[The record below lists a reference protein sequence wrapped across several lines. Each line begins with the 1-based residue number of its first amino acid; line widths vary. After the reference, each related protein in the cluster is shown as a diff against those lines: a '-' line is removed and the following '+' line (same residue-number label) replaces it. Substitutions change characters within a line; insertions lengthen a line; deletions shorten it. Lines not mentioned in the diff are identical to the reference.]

1 MKHRCVVASVLSLTL
16 LFAVIGGLHA
26 APKARGGQGGGKSAG
41 TVTVSPDSMAMAA
54 GATPALS
61 VCVSGF
67 AEGNFVSIVVP
78 WVGTP
83 ESHSDLS
90 FSRYVDQTGGFCV
103 QCPPTWTSLN
113 LQPGAYTIRTIWYRD
128 GGSDQRNSG
137 PSTSFTVTSSE

>member
-1 MKHRCVVASVLSLTL
+1 MKLRSVVASVLSLTFL
-16 LFAVIGGLHA
+16 LTIIGNPHA
-26 APKARGGQGGGKSAG
+26 APNARGGHGGGKRAE
-41 TVTVSPDSMAMAA
+41 TVTVTPDSLTLAVSSASV
-54 GATPALS
+54 LN